1 MYRSDKF
8 YTNYFLK
15 YKKRSIFHKNG
26 ILVKNDY
33 QRQFDLFLLLN
44 FINTIIR
51 SDLKG

>member
-8 YTNYFLK
+8 FTNYFPK

-26 ILVKNDY
+26 ILVKYDK
-33 QRQFDLFLLLN
+33 QRQFDLLLWLN